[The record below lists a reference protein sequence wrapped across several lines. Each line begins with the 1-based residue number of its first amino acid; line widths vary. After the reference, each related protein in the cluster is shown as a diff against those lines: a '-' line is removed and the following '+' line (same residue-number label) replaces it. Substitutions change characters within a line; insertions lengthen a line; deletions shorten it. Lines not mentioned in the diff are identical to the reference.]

1 MDVAKVV
8 DVAGPSTRIAKIMN
22 EEDDMD
28 TFLAGIKDINEQL
41 IFAGEIIS
49 DSSLVQIVLDA
60 LPDSSQTFAS
70 TWRLMNQRN
79 PKRAVE
85 QAFIAAQRRGGNSN
99 ATTSHG
105 SFASDKSPVPNAS
118 STSSSSGNSG
128 DKGKKKMRCHYCKAN
143 DHLIKQCSKL
153 KAKEAKIKEGG
164 STANADSSTNAA
176 IVVSSV
182 KEDFGADAKWAFSA
196 KCTYNPIVHDA
207 CMLVA
212 ADSHVWYFDS
222 GATKHITLHHDLF
235 TSLES
240 VPHGNLV
247 TCANNAS
254 YPVQGDG
261 KIVLTTTN
269 GSSFTLVDTLYI
281 PRIKKNILYV
291 SALARLG
298 LVVKFVDDRCTVH
311 DFSFGDEIVAS
322 GILCRGLYKPT
333 LYDKYGKNFANAVVD
348 TKHQCHGSEGLHV
361 EYIEK
366 PVAGVNLS
374 LSRRF
379 HLAVESPSQCS
390 PRLLSSPPAQKFH
403 VLSLA
408 RLQAEF
414 LKPDPEGEPLGESSL
429 TDIRR
434 VLGAPVERLRESW
447 NQVSELSREQGEV
460 TRRRVLGAP
469 ISKEPSK
476 PFDVTDKRLQDAAT
490 TFQNALNATTVVEE
504 ERFWTEVIVKY
515 GSLEAEWVADIVSR
529 AYGNRGN
536 ARRKAGRGVRRLRQ
550 VNHACSVDKEDD
562 LFAIYFYS
570 TELGCYNRT
579 SIMYAVDPVLNR
591 GVVLESLGRYDEA
604 SADYVAVLRAQP
616 KDPSAWNNIGNV
628 KAAQNRWED
637 ALIGYAKAVELAPS
651 FSFAAANYA
660 LELYQVGR
668 VNEAVKQFRSLL
680 RKYPEFPDMRAAL
693 AVSLYAEGLTAEA
706 ESNWERLEDRRYRDR
721 AWVKNTR
728 RWPPRLANGLEAF
741 LDVRSSRGSGA

>member
-1 MDVAKVV
+1 MADNNIDVFKMFATEDRLDGDNYPMWAYMMQYVFVSKGIWNIMQGIDVRPGSMDVAKVV
-8 DVAGPSTRIAKIMN
+8 DVAGYY
-22 EEDDMD
+22 
-28 TFLAGIKDINEQL
+28 FLH
-41 IFAGEIIS
+41 F
-49 DSSLVQIVLDA
+49 
-60 LPDSSQTFAS
+60 
-70 TWRLMNQRN
+70 
-79 PKRAVE
+79 
-85 QAFIAAQRRGGNSN
+85 
-99 ATTSHG
+99 
-105 SFASDKSPVPNAS
+105 
-118 STSSSSGNSG
+118 STSSALYLANSSQILSSE
-128 DKGKKKMRCHYCKAN
+128 RCLRPWKRRSSCRVYRKAGCWRQS
-143 DHLIKQCSKL
+143 LFI
-153 KAKEAKIKEGG
+153 
-164 STANADSSTNAA
+164 
-176 IVVSSV
+176 
-182 KEDFGADAKWAFSA
+182 
-196 KCTYNPIVHDA
+196 
-207 CMLVA
+207 
-212 ADSHVWYFDS
+212 
-222 GATKHITLHHDLF
+222 AT
-235 TSLES
+235 
-240 VPHGNLV
+240 
-247 TCANNAS
+247 
-254 YPVQGDG
+254 
-261 KIVLTTTN
+261 
-269 GSSFTLVDTLYI
+269 
-281 PRIKKNILYV
+281 
-291 SALARLG
+291 
-298 LVVKFVDDRCTVH
+298 
-311 DFSFGDEIVAS
+311 
-322 GILCRGLYKPT
+322 
-333 LYDKYGKNFANAVVD
+333 
-348 TKHQCHGSEGLHV
+348 
-361 EYIEK
+361 
-366 PVAGVNLS
+366 LS
-374 LSRRF
+374 PG
-379 HLAVESPSQCS
+379 SPSQCS

-414 LKPDPEGEPLGESSL
+414 PKPDPEGEPLGESSL

-469 ISKEPSK
+469 MFMSLACLFGNSTRNAHALSRAFIDRSKEPSK

-515 GSLEAEWVADIVSR
+515 RSLEAEWVADIVSR

-550 VNHACSVDKEDD
+550 VNHACSVGKEDD

-616 KDPSAWNNIGNV
+616 KDPAAWNNIGNV

-728 RWPPRLANGLEAF
+728 RWPPRLVNVLEAF